1 MLEMWL
7 IQQSS
12 SQRIGYTKFVKV
24 LKNIF
29 YDIVLFIVFKYILF
43 NLKLLKLFSNFNIF
57 KSYLISLKFLYIIF

>member
-12 SQRIGYTKFVKV
+12 SQRIGYTKFGKV

-43 NLKLLKLFSNFNIF
+43 TLKVLKLIFNFNFF
-57 KSYLISLKFLYIIF
+57 KSYLISLNFYT